1 MREKYYIEQK
11 YTAETED
18 YVKGC
23 IIAMV
28 ELPWYGYL
36 CTYWYVYVVIT
47 RTILSSKNV
56 RLFKDNVLSVLEIR
70 NTSKEKKNI
79 EKKNSYMILLNLT

>member
-28 ELPWYGYL
+28 ELPWYVYL
-36 CTYWYVYVVIT
+36 CTCWHGYGVIA
-47 RTILSSKNV
+47 RTILSSKKV
-56 RLFKDNVLSVLEIR
+56 RLFKDNVLSVQKIQ
-70 NTSKEKKNI
+70 KKRI
-79 EKKNSYMILLNLT
+79 AT